1 MKLRLALLTILFI
14 SISLSAQTKAKN
26 KINLDKVTINEIGN
40 TSFYI
45 KRIIDNRL
53 QKNGIGVVQ
62 KSIYNI
68 RSITVFEHKFEDEL
82 LQYISK
88 IVIPSDLKTPLIV
101 RVNDL
106 LIYEET
112 KAFNE
117 NGYAYVY
124 LDVFDYKD
132 GIHKCLGSYTAN
144 VKNELT
150 QLM

>member
-1 MKLRLALLTILFI
+1 MKLKFTLLIVLFF
-14 SISLSAQTKAKN
+14 SIVVNAQVRKKN
-26 KINLDKVTINEIGN
+26 KINLEKVTIDVIDN

-45 KRIIDNRL
+45 QKIIDNRF
-53 QKNGIGVVQ
+53 QKEGIGIVQ
-62 KSIYNI
+62 KTLTND